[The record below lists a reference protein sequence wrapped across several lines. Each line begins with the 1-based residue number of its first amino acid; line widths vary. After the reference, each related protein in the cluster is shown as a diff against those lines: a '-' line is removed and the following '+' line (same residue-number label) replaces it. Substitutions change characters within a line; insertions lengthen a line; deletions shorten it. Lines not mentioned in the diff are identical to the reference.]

1 LSKYVKRLVQE
12 FSFVKGNLLVLVIT
26 WILMNFGG
34 NLAFPYET
42 PYIRALG
49 ASPFL
54 IGILGSIGYITLFLF
69 RIPGAYIAD
78 RFGRRQII
86 VLMTFGVAAS
96 YMFYVFAPDWRFIL
110 IGIIIQNICLIYQ
123 PALEAIT
130 ADSIPSEKRGL
141 GYALT
146 MSVPNAVSIISPT
159 IAGVVVTLYGLVE
172 GMRLIYLSIVI
183 LYSIAALIR
192 LLFLKETL
200 HKYEKIKF
208 ENLKSVYS
216 DAIKSIIEAWKTI
229 PKELKILTIVI
240 MISAFENP
248 VFTQFAPL
256 YVFDRIHITKFAW
269 GIAMTSWIIS
279 VTLIGLPAGK
289 LVDILGRKRSLII
302 SYTIFIP
309 FAFWFIYSKSLPELI
324 IIFLL
329 FGASSMMLNPAFSAL
344 SVDMTPREKRGRILG
359 VIGNLNILAM
369 VIASFIEGLLYQIDP
384 SLPFYFI
391 IFLGMTILVT
401 ILLFIREPEKREE

>member
-1 LSKYVKRLVQE
+1 
-12 FSFVKGNLLVLVIT
+12 
-26 WILMNFGG
+26 
-34 NLAFPYET
+34 
-42 PYIRALG
+42 
-49 ASPFL
+49 
-54 IGILGSIGYITLFLF
+54 
-69 RIPGAYIAD
+69 
-78 RFGRRQII
+78 
-86 VLMTFGVAAS
+86 
-96 YMFYVFAPDWRFIL
+96 
-110 IGIIIQNICLIYQ
+110 
-123 PALEAIT
+123 
-130 ADSIPSEKRGL
+130 
-141 GYALT
+141 
-146 MSVPNAVSIISPT
+146 
-159 IAGVVVTLYGLVE
+159 
-172 GMRLIYLSIVI
+172 
-183 LYSIAALIR
+183 
-192 LLFLKETL
+192 
-200 HKYEKIKF
+200 
-208 ENLKSVYS
+208 
-216 DAIKSIIEAWKTI
+216 
-229 PKELKILTIVI
+229 